1 MAHLKSFR
9 TNLKESKF
17 CGKISRE
24 IPQVGSCTAS
34 LHNLHWLP
42 VSSRMD
48 YKISTLCLNTFT
60 KSSPVHNAQ
69 LLSTHLPDTSV
80 HPRIRALSIFLS
92 SKPSHLVKEHSP
104 LQAQLSGTYCLMD
117 SDTLNLLLHL
127 QQLTKPIFP
136 DLLTNLLY
144 LLDVVHP
151 QQIAL

>member
-1 MAHLKSFR
+1 MAYLKSFM

-24 IPQVGSCTAS
+24 IPQVGSCTAA

-60 KSSPVHNAQ
+60 KSSPVHNAE

-92 SKPSHLVKEHSP
+92 SNQVIWSKSILLYRPSSVELTFLWTPTLWIFSCIYNSSQNP
-104 LQAQLSGTYCLMD
+104 SFQICLLTFCTCLMWFIH
-117 SDTLNLLLHL
+117 N
-127 QQLTKPIFP
+127 K
-136 DLLTNLLY
+136 
-144 LLDVVHP
+144 
-151 QQIAL
+151 